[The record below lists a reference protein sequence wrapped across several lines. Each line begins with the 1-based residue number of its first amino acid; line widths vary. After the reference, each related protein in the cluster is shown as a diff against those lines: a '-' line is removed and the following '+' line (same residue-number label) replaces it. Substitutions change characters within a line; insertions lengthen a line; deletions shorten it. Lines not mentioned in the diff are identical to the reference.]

1 MLTWATYKYKE
12 TNNKIWVRK
21 SDLEKIH
28 HHTKNNTNQPNNFH
42 TIYPLTKQQD
52 SKHSLYTNDNSK
64 IHQQYLQQQQQTPS
78 SSTQS
83 FKSTKSTQKS
93 HQTHFIDTQNQ
104 NAAAQ
109 FLQQMHGNS
118 LSQTHTPQL
127 NQTEQKQ
134 SNSELQTNINKNIQ
148 DSQPSYFL
156 PQQLSHTEPQ
166 LQQMSLIDTI
176 EQFQKN
182 NHFPEK

>member
-1 MLTWATYKYKE
+1 
-12 TNNKIWVRK
+12 
-21 SDLEKIH
+21 
-28 HHTKNNTNQPNNFH
+28 
-42 TIYPLTKQQD
+42 
-52 SKHSLYTNDNSK
+52 
-64 IHQQYLQQQQQTPS
+64 
-78 SSTQS
+78 
-83 FKSTKSTQKS
+83 
-93 HQTHFIDTQNQ
+93 
-104 NAAAQ
+104 
-109 FLQQMHGNS
+109 MHGNS
-118 LSQTHTPQL
+118 LSQTHAPQL

-182 NHFPEK
+182 NHFPEKIKKHVETMISLQRKHLVIAQEQQYALEATVQK